1 VAYFMQKLCDISV
14 ISGFRRDVD
23 EGQEVQVFLDFLTH
37 EDGTDRF
44 SRNVG
49 KQLTHDAT

>member
-1 VAYFMQKLCDISV
+1 MNTSLLL
-14 ISGFRRDVD
+14 GR
-23 EGQEVQVFLDFLTH
+23 EVSSLRVKELDCLTL

-49 KQLTHDAT
+49 KQLLVYAE

>member
-1 VAYFMQKLCDISV
+1 MVKLKKDRR
-14 ISGFRRDVD
+14 ISGFRRGVN
-23 EGQEVQVFLDFLTH
+23 EISLFLTL

-49 KQLTHDAT
+49 N